1 MSIRGGIVFGTA
13 VLVAAAMLVP
23 VTTPADAA
31 VPAPVSQVPIHS
43 SYENADRV
51 VSRDDGISVLLPDG
65 HALWLFGDT
74 GIYERGRGGIW
85 NQTQFIDGST
95 ALQVRSV
102 HGQVPQGA
110 EYPSG
115 VPARFVPVPNDVYL
129 PDGSG
134 RSCTYKTAAFPARW
148 PTGAAVMAANPSEVL
163 VTYSEVCVTQQS
175 PGVDAIRAEGWG
187 YMLYNWR
194 TRHIDRGPV
203 DVFRP
208 RPSGVELGPAQI
220 YGWPIFH
227 NGLLTLFSSR
237 CTNAFVVCTRG
248 QVWEVT
254 IPATAAALSNKS
266 DYKRVE
272 LRTDGS
278 DQFAP
283 LSISVGRYSNG
294 LRLIEMDSIAGTY
307 KIFSARS
314 LTDPWHLRHAGTLP
328 GCPTR
333 TSFCFALAGHP
344 EISTPTQLFVSYK
357 DPDSGPGGHM
367 VVSALAS

>member
-1 MSIRGGIVFGTA
+1 MRVRGSSGFLIAVF
-13 VLVAAAMLVP
+13 VAAALLVP
-23 VTTPADAA
+23 ASHAADAA
-31 VPAPVSQVPIHS
+31 PAAPIREVPIHS
-43 SYENADRV
+43 SYENANRV
-51 VSRDDGISVLLPDG
+51 VSRDDGVSVLLPDG
-65 HALWLFGDT
+65 HSLWLFGDT
-74 GIYERGRGGIW
+74 GIYQRVSGGVW
-85 NQTQFIDGST
+85 NETRFIDGST
-95 ALQVRSV
+95 ALQVKSV

-134 RSCTYKTAAFPARW
+134 RPCTYKTAAFPARW
-148 PTGAAVMAANPSEVL
+148 PTGAAVLPSNNSEVV
-163 VTYSEVCVTQQS
+163 VTYSVVCVTQQG
-175 PGVDAIRAEGWG
+175 GVDAIQAEGWG

-194 TRHIDRGPV
+194 TRHVDRGPV

-208 RPSGVELGPAQI
+208 RPSGAELGPAQM

-237 CTNAFVVCTRG
+237 CTKAFVVCTQG
-248 QVWEVT
+248 QVWKVT
-254 IPATAAALSNKS
+254 LPATVAALSNKS
-266 DYKRVE
+266 SYQRVQ

-278 DQFAP
+278 GQFAP
-283 LSISVGRYSNG
+283 LSVSVARYSNG

-307 KIFSARS
+307 KVFSARS
-314 LTDPWHLRHAGTLP
+314 LNDPWHLRSSGTLP

-344 EISTPTQLFVSYK
+344 ELSTPTQLFVSYK
-357 DPDSGPGGHM
+357 NPDLGPGGHM
-367 VVSALAS
+367 VISAIAG

>member
-1 MSIRGGIVFGTA
+1 MSVRSGIVFGTA
-13 VLVAAAMLVP
+13 VLVAAAMLIP
-23 VTTPADAA
+23 VSSAADAA
-31 VPAPVSQVPIHS
+31 VPAPVREVPIRS
-43 SYENADRV
+43 NYENANRV

-74 GIYERGRGGIW
+74 GIYQRIRGGAW
-85 NQTQFIDGST
+85 NQTGFIDGST
-95 ALQVRSV
+95 ALQAKNVR
-102 HGQVPQGA
+102 GQVPRGG

-134 RSCTYKTAAFPARW
+134 RACTYKTAAFPARW
-148 PTGAAVMAANPSEVL
+148 PTGAAVMPSNPSEVL
-163 VTYSEVCVTQQS
+163 VTYSVVCITHES
-175 PGVDAIRAEGWG
+175 AGVDAIRAEGWG

-194 TRHIDRGPV
+194 TRHIDRGPL

-208 RPSGVELGPAQI
+208 RSTGVELGPAQI
-220 YGWPIFH
+220 YGWPIFQ
-227 NGLLTLFSSR
+227 NGTVTLFSSR
-237 CTNAFVVCTRG
+237 CTKAFVVCTRG
-248 QVWEVT
+248 QVWKVT
-254 IPATAAALSNKS
+254 MPATAAALSAKS
-266 DYKRVE
+266 SYTRVE

-278 DQFAP
+278 GQWTP

-307 KIFSARS
+307 KIFSSRS
-314 LTDPWHLRHAGTLP
+314 LGAAWHLRQSGTLP

-344 EISTPTQLFVSYK
+344 ELSTPTQLFVSYK
-357 DPDSGPGGHM
+357 NPDSGPFGHM
-367 VVSALAS
+367 VISALAG